1 MKKLIAYTFIIFFFS
16 QCSKM
21 NENYTKINRLEYLN
35 KLEGF
40 WLGQC
45 IANWTGLITEM
56 DKIGIPINGKGGGFY
71 TREDWGKP
79 DQPNLWGS
87 NELSKTINYIYA
99 EKDSIWGADDDTDI
113 EYIYQELLLNSP
125 SLDLTGEQIRNAWIN
140 HIHLDEE
147 NFLWVSNQKAFDLM
161 NNGVIP
167 PETSNPDL
175 NPHYEMIDAQL
186 TTEIFGF
193 FAPTKPEIAMAL
205 GYLPVRTTARDNA
218 AWISEFNI
226 IMYSLASIKTEH
238 KTRKEKVIWMAKQ
251 ARLHLPND
259 SYSAKMFDF
268 VLEQYNQNI
277 LWEDARNALHQKYQ
291 IRQEDGYH
299 WATTDKSC
307 NGCFAAGI
315 NFGASIISLLYGEG
329 DIKETIKIGAL
340 AGWDSDNPTATWG
353 GLLGFMLGKNEVEK
367 IFDKELSSSFNIHRT
382 RKGFPNQGI
391 DNFENMA
398 LKGQLIVDRVV
409 QEKMGG
415 EIDHQNDIW
424 IIPNTE
430 NE

>member
-56 DKIGIPINGKGGGFY
+56 DKIGIPIDGKGGGFY
-71 TREDWGKP
+71 TRDDWGKS

-226 IMYSLASIKTEH
+226 IMYSLASMKTEH

-277 LWEDARNALHQKYQ
+277 LWEDARNALHEKYQ

-415 EIDHQNDIW
+415 KIDHQNDIW
-424 IIPNTE
+424 LIPNTE

>member
-1 MKKLIAYTFIIFFFS
+1 MKKLIAYTLIIFFFS

-56 DKIGIPINGKGGGFY
+56 DKIGIPIDGKGGGFY

-87 NELSKTINYIYA
+87 NELSNTINYIYA

-251 ARLHLPND
+251 ARLHLPNN

-277 LWEDARNALHQKYQ
+277 LWEDARNALHEKYQ
-291 IRQEDGYH
+291 IRQEDEYH

-415 EIDHQNDIW
+415 KIDHQNDIW
-424 IIPNTE
+424 LIPNTE

>member
-56 DKIGIPINGKGGGFY
+56 DKIGIPLDGKGGGFY

-87 NELSKTINYIYA
+87 NELSNTINYIYA

-251 ARLHLPND
+251 ARLHLPNN

-277 LWEDARNALHQKYQ
+277 LWEDARNALHEKYQ

-391 DNFENMA
+391 DHFENMA

-415 EIDHQNDIW
+415 KIDHQNDIW
-424 IIPNTE
+424 LIPNTE

>member
-56 DKIGIPINGKGGGFY
+56 DKIGIPIDGKGGGFY

-87 NELSKTINYIYA
+87 NELSNTINYIYA

-277 LWEDARNALHQKYQ
+277 LWEDARNALHEKYQ

-367 IFDKELSSSFNIHRT
+367 IFGKELSSSFNIHRT

-391 DNFENMA
+391 DHFENMA

-415 EIDHQNDIW
+415 KIDHQNDIW
-424 IIPNTE
+424 LIPNTE